1 MRKQYL
7 FVIIAFIT
15 GCNPNKQDE
24 VFNGIWKSL
33 GYGKILV
40 IKDNT
45 YSFYDITNI
54 SCLPARNSTLDELE
68 KSIELRNDTL
78 LLLQG
83 TLNYS
88 FTRLNSLPDACNK
101 KLSDIAKSDIQ
112 FNFEV
117 FAKTIKENFA
127 YFELNKINWDSL
139 YLVQKGKLN
148 SNSTDTDLYIV
159 LDEIL
164 RLIKDNHGQ
173 VEPTEDV
180 YEKSMLINSKK
191 ESSKKLKEYGDFEI
205 AQIVSGNFLEKDL
218 TTDSKLVQW
227 GMMNEKIGYIQINAM
242 WLYADLKLLDSLIAK
257 DGWVATYATEMT
269 RLNESEYI
277 DLEIE
282 GISRVMDK
290 VMNDL
295 SQTDYIIMDVR
306 FNGGG
311 QDAVSLEILKRFN
324 EKKTKIATQKA
335 KLGAGFTPEQSI
347 YLEPHDNAY
356 TKPVFVLTSRQS
368 ASATDLLALAT
379 LSLNHVK
386 RIGSRTNG
394 AISTALE
401 KRLPNDWYF
410 SISNEIYLDNNGV
423 CYENTGVPVN
433 YEMNYPED
441 RQTFFRWVA
450 ENVTLDKQN
459 ILRIVNEFE
468 KETK

>member
-1 MRKQYL
+1 MRKKYL
-7 FVIIAFIT
+7 FVIIALIT
-15 GCNPNKQDE
+15 ACSPNKQDG
-24 VFNGIWKSL
+24 VFNGVWKSV

-45 YSFYDITNI
+45 YSFYDITKI
-54 SCLPARNSTLDELE
+54 SCLPAKNSTLDELE
-68 KSIELRNDTL
+68 KYIELRNDTL
-78 LLLQG
+78 LLRQG

-88 FTRLNSLPDACNK
+88 FTRLSSLPDACNK
-101 KLSDIAKSDIQ
+101 TLSDIAKRDIQ

-117 FAKTIKENFA
+117 FAKTVEENFA
-127 YFELNKINWDSL
+127 YFELNKVNWDSL

-180 YEKSMLINSKK
+180 YEKSMLINPNK
-191 ESSKKLKEYGDFEI
+191 ESSEKLKEYGDFEI
-205 AQIVSGNFLEKDL
+205 AQIVSDKFLEKDL

-227 GMMNEKIGYIQINAM
+227 GMMDENIGYIQIKAM
-242 WLYADLKLLDSLIAK
+242 WLFADLNLVDSLIAK

-277 DLEIE
+277 DLEVE

-295 SQTDYIIMDVR
+295 SQTDYIVLDVR

-324 EKKTKIATQKA
+324 QKKTKIATQKA
-335 KLGAGFTPEQSI
+335 KLVAGFTPEQSI

-368 ASATDLLALAT
+368 ASATDFLALAT

-394 AISTALE
+394 AISTTLE

-410 SISNEIYLDNNGV
+410 SISNELYFDNNGV
-423 CYENTGVPVN
+423 CYENTGVPAN
-433 YEMNYPED
+433 YKMNYHED

-450 ENVTLDKQN
+450 DNVTLDKQN
-459 ILRIVNEFE
+459 ILKIINEFE
-468 KETK
+468 KEIK

>member
-1 MRKQYL
+1 MRKKYL
-7 FVIIAFIT
+7 FIIIVLIT
-15 GCNPNKQDE
+15 ACSPNKQDG
-24 VFNGIWKSL
+24 VFNGVWKSL

-40 IKDNT
+40 IKDNA

-78 LLLQG
+78 LLRQG

-88 FTRLNSLPDACNK
+88 FTRLNSLPDACNI
-101 KLSDIAKSDIQ
+101 KLSDLAKSDIQ

-117 FAKTIKENFA
+117 FAKTVEENFA

-159 LDEIL
+159 LDEML
-164 RLIKDNHGQ
+164 RLLKDNHGQ

-180 YEKSMLINSKK
+180 YEKAMLINPIE
-191 ESSKKLKEYGDFEI
+191 ESSEKLKEYGDFEI
-205 AQIVSGNFLEKDL
+205 AQIVSEKFLEKDL
-218 TTDSKLVQW
+218 TTDSKLAQW

-242 WLYADLKLLDSLIAK
+242 WLFADLNLVDSLIAK

-277 DLEIE
+277 DSEVE

-290 VMNDL
+290 IMNDL
-295 SQTDYIIMDVR
+295 SQTDYIVLDVR

-324 EKKTKIATQKA
+324 EKKTKIVTQKA

-410 SISNEIYLDNNGV
+410 SISNEMYFDNNGF
-423 CYENTGVPVN
+423 CYENIGVPVN

-450 ENVTLDKQN
+450 DNVTLDKQN
-459 ILRIVNEFE
+459 ILKTINEFE

>member
-1 MRKQYL
+1 MRKKYL
-7 FVIIAFIT
+7 FIIIVFIT
-15 GCNPNKQDE
+15 ACSPNKQDG
-24 VFNGIWKSL
+24 VFNGVWKSL

-78 LLLQG
+78 LLRQG

-88 FTRLNSLPDACNK
+88 FTRLNSLPDTCNK

-180 YEKSMLINSKK
+180 YEKSMLINSNK
-191 ESSKKLKEYGDFEI
+191 ESSEKLKEYGDFEI

-242 WLYADLKLLDSLIAK
+242 WLFADLKLLDSLIAK

-277 DLEIE
+277 DSEVE

-335 KLGAGFTPEQSI
+335 KLGDAFTPEQSI
-347 YLEPHDNAY
+347 YLEPHDKAY

-410 SISNEIYLDNNGV
+410 SISNEMYFDNNGV

-450 ENVTLDKQN
+450 DNVTLDKQN
-459 ILRIVNEFE
+459 ILRIINEFE
-468 KETK
+468 KEIK

>member
-1 MRKQYL
+1 MRKKYL
-7 FVIIAFIT
+7 FIVIAFIAA
-15 GCNPNKQDE
+15 CSPNKQDE
-24 VFNGIWKSL
+24 VFNGVWKSL
-33 GYGKILV
+33 GYGKILL
-40 IKDNT
+40 IEDNT

-54 SCLPARNSTLDELE
+54 SCLPARSSTLDELE
-68 KSIELRNDTL
+68 KTIELRNDTL
-78 LLLQG
+78 LFRQG

-88 FTRLNSLPDACNK
+88 FTRLNSLPDVCTK
-101 KLSDIAKSDIQ
+101 KLSDIAKNDIQ

-117 FAKTIKENFA
+117 FAKTIEENFA
-127 YFELNKINWDSL
+127 YFKLNRTNWDSL

-180 YEKSMLINSKK
+180 YEKSMLINPNK
-191 ESSKKLKEYGDFEI
+191 ESSEKLKEYGDFEI
-205 AQIVSGNFLEKDL
+205 AQIVSEKFLEKDL
-218 TTDSKLVQW
+218 TTDSKLIQW
-227 GMMNEKIGYIQINAM
+227 GMMNEKIGYIQIKAM
-242 WLYADLKLLDSLIAK
+242 WLFADLNLVDSLMAK
-257 DGWVATYATEMT
+257 DGWVTTYATEMT

-277 DLEIE
+277 DLEVE

-295 SQTDYIIMDVR
+295 SQTDYIVLDVR

-379 LSLNHVK
+379 LSLTHVK

-410 SISNEIYLDNNGV
+410 SMSNEIYFDGDGV

-450 ENVTLDKQN
+450 DNVTLDKQN
-459 ILRIVNEFE
+459 ILRIINEFE
-468 KETK
+468 KEIE

>member
-7 FVIIAFIT
+7 FVVIAFIT
-15 GCNPNKQDE
+15 ACSTNKQDG
-24 VFNGIWKSL
+24 VFNGVWKSL

-45 YSFYDITNI
+45 FSFYDITNI
-54 SCLPARNSTLDELE
+54 SCLPARISTLDELE

-78 LLLQG
+78 LLRQG
-83 TLNYS
+83 ILNYS
-88 FTRLNSLPDACNK
+88 FTKLNTLPDACNK

-117 FAKTIKENFA
+117 FTKTIKENFA

-148 SNSTDTDLYIV
+148 SNSTEADLYIV

-164 RLIKDNHGQ
+164 SLIKDNHGQ

-180 YEKSMLINSKK
+180 YEKSLLINLDKD
-191 ESSKKLKEYGDFEI
+191 SSEKLMEYGDFEI
-205 AQIVSGNFLEKDL
+205 AQIVSEKFLEKDL

-227 GMMNEKIGYIQINAM
+227 GMMNEKIGYIQIKAM
-242 WLYADLKLLDSLIAK
+242 WLFADLKLVDSLIAK

-277 DLEIE
+277 DLEVE

-290 VMNDL
+290 AMNDL

-324 EKKTKIATQKA
+324 EKKTKIATQMA

-450 ENVTLDKQN
+450 DNVTLDKQN

>member
-7 FVIIAFIT
+7 FVIIAFIA
-15 GCNPNKQDE
+15 GCSPSKQDG
-24 VFNGIWKSL
+24 VFNGVWKSL

-78 LLLQG
+78 LLRQG
-83 TLNYS
+83 TLNYG
-88 FTRLNSLPDACNK
+88 FTRLNSLPEACNK
-101 KLSDIAKSDIQ
+101 ELSDKAKSDIQ

-117 FAKTIKENFA
+117 FAKTIEENFA
-127 YFELNKINWDSL
+127 YFELNKTNWDSL
-139 YLVQKGKLN
+139 YLVQKRKLD

-180 YEKSMLINSKK
+180 YEKSMLINPNK
-191 ESSKKLKEYGDFEI
+191 ESSEKLKEYGDFEI
-205 AQIVSGNFLEKDL
+205 AQIVSDKFLEKDL

-227 GMMNEKIGYIQINAM
+227 GMMDENIGYIQIKAM
-242 WLYADLKLLDSLIAK
+242 WLFADLNLVDSLIAK

-277 DLEIE
+277 DSEVE

-295 SQTDYIIMDVR
+295 SQTEYIVLDVR

-356 TKPVFVLTSRQS
+356 TEPVFVLTSKQS

-401 KRLPNDWYF
+401 KRLPNGWYF
-410 SISNEIYLDNNGV
+410 SISNEMYFDNNGV

-450 ENVTLDKQN
+450 DNVTLDKQN
-459 ILRIVNEFE
+459 ILRIINEFE
-468 KETK
+468 KEMK

>member
-1 MRKQYL
+1 MRKKYL
-7 FVIIAFIT
+7 FIIIVFIT
-15 GCNPNKQDE
+15 ACSPNKQDG
-24 VFNGIWKSL
+24 VFNGVWKSL

-68 KSIELRNDTL
+68 KSIELRDDTL
-78 LLLQG
+78 LLRQG

-88 FTRLNSLPDACNK
+88 FTRLNSLPDACNI
-101 KLSDIAKSDIQ
+101 KLSDLAKRDIQ

-117 FAKTIKENFA
+117 FAKTVEENFA

-164 RLIKDNHGQ
+164 RLLKDNHGQ

-180 YEKSMLINSKK
+180 YEKAMFINPNK
-191 ESSKKLKEYGDFEI
+191 ESNQKLKEYGDFDI
-205 AQIVSGNFLEKDL
+205 AQIVSNKFLQKDL
-218 TTDSKLVQW
+218 TTNSELVRW
-227 GMMNEKIGYIQINAM
+227 GLVNEKIGYIQIKAM
-242 WLYADLKLLDSLIAK
+242 WLFADLNLADSMIAK
-257 DGWVATYATEMT
+257 EGWVATYANEMT

-277 DLEIE
+277 DSEVE
-282 GISRVMDK
+282 GISRIMDK

-335 KLGAGFTPEQSI
+335 KLGDAFTHEQSI
-347 YLEPHDNAY
+347 YLEPHDKAY

-410 SISNEIYLDNNGV
+410 SISNEMYFDNNGV

-450 ENVTLDKQN
+450 DNVTLDKQN
-459 ILRIVNEFE
+459 ILRIINEFE
-468 KETK
+468 KEIK

>member
-1 MRKQYL
+1 MRKKYL
-7 FVIIAFIT
+7 FIIIVFISA
-15 GCNPNKQDE
+15 CSPNKQDG
-24 VFNGIWKSL
+24 VFNGVWKSL

-40 IKDNT
+40 IKDST

-78 LLLQG
+78 LLRQG

-88 FTRLNSLPDACNK
+88 FTRLNNLPDACNI
-101 KLSDIAKSDIQ
+101 KLSDLAKSDIQ

-117 FAKTIKENFA
+117 FAKTVAENFA

-164 RLIKDNHGQ
+164 RLLKDNHGQ
-173 VEPTEDV
+173 VEPSEDV
-180 YEKSMLINSKK
+180 YEKAMFINPNK
-191 ESSKKLKEYGDFEI
+191 ESNQKLKEYGDFEI
-205 AQIVSGNFLEKDL
+205 AQIVSNKFLQKDL
-218 TTDSKLVQW
+218 TTNSELVRW
-227 GMMNEKIGYIQINAM
+227 GLVNEKIGYIQIKTM
-242 WLYADLKLLDSLIAK
+242 WLFADLNLADSMIAK
-257 DGWVATYATEMT
+257 EGWVATYANEMT

-277 DLEIE
+277 DSEVE

-324 EKKTKIATQKA
+324 EKKTKIATLKV
-335 KLGAGFTPEQSI
+335 KLGAAFTPEQSI
-347 YLEPHDNAY
+347 YLEPHDMAY

-410 SISNEIYLDNNGV
+410 SISNEMYFDNNGV

-450 ENVTLDKQN
+450 DNVTLDKQN
-459 ILRIVNEFE
+459 ILRIINEFE
-468 KETK
+468 KEIK

>member
-7 FVIIAFIT
+7 FVIIAFIA
-15 GCNPNKQDE
+15 GCSPSKQDG
-24 VFNGIWKSL
+24 VFNGVWKSL

-45 YSFYDITNI
+45 CSFYDITNI
-54 SCLPARNSTLDELE
+54 SCLPARISTLDEFE

-78 LLLQG
+78 LLRQG

-88 FTRLNSLPDACNK
+88 FTRLSSLPYACNK
-101 KLSDIAKSDIQ
+101 ELSDKAKSDIQ

-117 FAKTIKENFA
+117 FAKTIEENFA
-127 YFELNKINWDSL
+127 YFELNKTNWDSL
-139 YLVQKGKLN
+139 YLVQKDKLDA
-148 SNSTDTDLYIV
+148 NSTDTDLYIV
-159 LDEIL
+159 LDEML

-180 YEKSMLINSKK
+180 YEKSLLINLNK
-191 ESSKKLKEYGDFEI
+191 ESSEKLKEYGDFEI
-205 AQIVSGNFLEKDL
+205 AQIVSEKFLEKDL

-242 WLYADLKLLDSLIAK
+242 WLYADLKLLNSLIAK

-277 DLEIE
+277 DLEVE
-282 GISRVMDK
+282 GIRRVMDK

-335 KLGAGFTPEQSI
+335 KL
-347 YLEPHDNAY
+347 
-356 TKPVFVLTSRQS
+356 VLS
-368 ASATDLLALAT
+368 
-379 LSLNHVK
+379 
-386 RIGSRTNG
+386 
-394 AISTALE
+394 
-401 KRLPNDWYF
+401 
-410 SISNEIYLDNNGV
+410 
-423 CYENTGVPVN
+423 
-433 YEMNYPED
+433 
-441 RQTFFRWVA
+441 
-450 ENVTLDKQN
+450 
-459 ILRIVNEFE
+459 
-468 KETK
+468 